1 VSDCKTLDYQ
11 PYVKQPL
18 CDSCKCP
25 SPCCEGDW
33 PQEEWNWAVVNSYKY
48 LFIAER
54 RLLCAYDDML
64 KKLYYGYNCDAA
76 VEDTIDRVKSTA
88 ETLKR
93 EIKRYK
99 HKVKC
104 LCTKELANI
113 FEKIER
119 FEKCDSAA
127 TNVLVQTDENW
138 VKQNLL
144 CASREDWEQ
153 YAQALCSLLKLQI
166 RVEKQESLD
175 TTCNIAVEITQSRT
189 FCDILIAA
197 AVIQHVCEIGYSLQV
212 TKEQCKIEWKLL
224 LEKNPECEIDLQT
237 YISCREAG
245 LTYDVIQLILD
256 AGLDLQTKDG
266 ELFLIG
272 LLQQYK
278 LNSLFFTQM
287 PPRTEETENFYK
299 NPKAFVEKYL
309 RDYNINESIIEKI
322 LSKNL

>member
-11 PYVKQPL
+11 PYVKEPL
-18 CDSCKCP
+18 CTSGKCP
-25 SPCCEGDW
+25 SPCCEGEW
-33 PQEEWNWAVVNSYKY
+33 QEGDWNWAIVNAYKY

-76 VEDTIDRVKSTA
+76 VEDTVDRVASTA
-88 ETLKR
+88 QTLKR

-99 HKVKC
+99 HNVKC
-104 LCTKELANI
+104 LCAQDLKNI
-113 FEKIER
+113 FETIER
-119 FEKCDSAA
+119 FEKCDTAA

-153 YAQALCSLLKLQI
+153 YALALCSLLKLEI
-166 RVEKQESLD
+166 RVDRQESLD
-175 TTCNIAVEITQSRT
+175 TTCNIAFEITKSEK
-189 FCDILIAA
+189 FCDIIVAA
-197 AVIQHVCEIGYSLQV
+197 AVIQHVCEIGYSLNV
-212 TKEQCKIEWKLL
+212 TKQQCKIEWKLL
-224 LEKNPECEIDLQT
+224 LEKNPSCNIDLKT
-237 YISCREAG
+237 YISCKELG

-256 AGLDLQTKDG
+256 AGLDVQTQDG

-272 LLQQYK
+272 LLQEYK

-287 PPRTEETENFYK
+287 PANTEETSSFYK

-309 RDYNINESIIEKI
+309 REYNLNESIIQKI
-322 LSKNL
+322 LEK

>member
-1 VSDCKTLDYQ
+1 
-11 PYVKQPL
+11 
-18 CDSCKCP
+18 
-25 SPCCEGDW
+25 
-33 PQEEWNWAVVNSYKY
+33 
-48 LFIAER
+48 
-54 RLLCAYDDML
+54 ML